1 MKARWRRFIETPERW
16 VAWVA
21 LLPIPTWFVAAAVA
35 AEPAAWREIYRST
48 ADGEIADEVY
58 ERRLSHVWSGKFFA
72 GVPGGVP
79 PTSFV
84 AQFEACLTLDEP
96 RSVPL
101 MLVADG
107 HARLDVDG
115 EEVLV
120 AHREGSRRA
129 VSGKDVTF
137 SAGTHHLRV
146 EFSAKSRPSVG
157 LLASWDGRAPKAIES
172 GKVAP
177 GVRVF
182 RPSVGEAPCGER

>member
-1 MKARWRRFIETPERW
+1 VKARWRRFIDTPERW

-21 LLPIPTWFVAAAVA
+21 LLPIPTWFVATAIL
-35 AEPAAWREIYRST
+35 AEPAAWRETYRST
-48 ADGEIADEVY
+48 PDGAVAAEVY

-72 GVPGGVP
+72 SVPGGVS
-79 PTSFV
+79 PTSFA
-84 AQFEACLTLDEP
+84 AQFEACLTLDEA

-101 MLVADG
+101 MLVANG

-120 AHREGSRRA
+120 ATSEGSRRA
-129 VSGKDVTF
+129 VSGKEVAF
-137 SAGTHHLRV
+137 SAGTHHVRV
-146 EFSAKSRPSVG
+146 EYSTSKRASVG

-172 GKVAP
+172 GRVAP

-182 RPSVGEAPCGER
+182 RPRAGDSPCGER